1 METVGEIYGTDRR
14 FRGLWALEFGI
25 GGKGVQ
31 RDKRLDGRHIFMEY
45 SLYDYVEK
53 RHGWKQ
59 SRPTI
64 AGLLAVRIRFLNPS
78 CVSPRRCLTVS
89 TTPPR

>member
-1 METVGEIYGTDRR
+1 MEAVGEIYGTDRR

-45 SLYDYVEK
+45 SLYDYVVK
-53 RHGWKQ
+53 RHGSKL
-59 SRPTI
+59 
-64 AGLLAVRIRFLNPS
+64 GLQLLGCLQLE
-78 CVSPRRCLTVS
+78 CVF
-89 TTPPR
+89 